1 MSGQKSEL
9 DGQRDDDDGGDDVE
23 GDGAAAQRIVKVL
36 HGRVRVREAGAGQVI
51 DLGRHLQTL
60 LVTRLTKRSSCLWV
74 LPDSV
79 SFILCLLPSFSE
91 ITMFGRSSLF

>member
-1 MSGQKSEL
+1 MSLVVEHSTRTTFDSTCLSLVGNMPQKVSCQKSEL
-9 DGQRDDDDGGDDVE
+9 DGEHHDDDGGYDIE

-60 LVTRLTKRSSCLWV
+60 
-74 LPDSV
+74 
-79 SFILCLLPSFSE
+79 SFSHA
-91 ITMFGRSSLF
+91 